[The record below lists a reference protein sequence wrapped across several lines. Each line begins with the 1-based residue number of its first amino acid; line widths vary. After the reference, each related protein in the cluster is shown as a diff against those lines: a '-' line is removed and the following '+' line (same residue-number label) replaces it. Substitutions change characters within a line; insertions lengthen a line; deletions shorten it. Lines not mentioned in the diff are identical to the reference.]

1 MSSGR
6 SSYSALRVKV
16 YVAQDGDGYFVVLL
30 NKDVEHE
37 HTIRLVRA
45 GEFDL
50 ALRLPARSYTSVLL
64 NQEGVLVTGVGPT
77 Q

>member
-1 MSSGR
+1 M
-6 SSYSALRVKV
+6 
-16 YVAQDGDGYFVVLL
+16 GYFVVLL

-50 ALRLPARSYTSVLL
+50 ALRLARSYTSVLL
-64 NQEGVLVTGVGPT
+64 NQRGSGHRVGPT